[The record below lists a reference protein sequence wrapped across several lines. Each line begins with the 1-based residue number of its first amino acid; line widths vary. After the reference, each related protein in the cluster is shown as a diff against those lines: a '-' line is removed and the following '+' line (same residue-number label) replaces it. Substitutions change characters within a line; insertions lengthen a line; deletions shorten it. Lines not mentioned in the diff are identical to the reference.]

1 MGLTKVCAVV
11 FCLLLLIF
19 VACNDAEVV
28 RAQRI
33 TTKLRTQERGAR
45 GVIEVVN
52 SNENTEVRELAAC
65 DEDVQERE
73 RGTGSACAPG
83 VPGIL
88 HLYATTTPTQPATLQ
103 QLLIHKQTNHL
114 SPLKQPQTINHNVN
128 NSYIHQY
135 HQNNLKLQTIVII

>member
-11 FCLLLLIF
+11 FCLLLFIF

-52 SNENTEVRELAAC
+52 SNANKEVRELAAC

-88 HLYATTTPTQPATLQ
+88 HLYATTTPTTCYPAT
-103 QLLIHKQTNHL
+103 TSN
-114 SPLKQPQTINHNVN
+114 P
-128 NSYIHQY
+128 
-135 HQNNLKLQTIVII
+135 